1 MISFAGK
8 EDVSALKKL
17 WKEAF
22 SEEAFAGIF
31 YDMIFYSGMSEEV
44 KILVDRQVNNGKES
58 ESEIISMLHYIP
70 CCYENGN
77 TKCNGAYL
85 YALAT
90 DRRYRGRGIMGEM
103 IEYAKQMADEQKKDF
118 LYLIPAEDSLYGY
131 YEKFGF
137 ETLYTGKRQ
146 EDLFLSI
153 LPSDTVC
160 RRRLSNKQV
169 LESALKKWKISD
181 VTLMFH
187 RKLTEYTVQELVSEK
202 DFEGYGI
209 VEDGRLEGYYI
220 ACGGKI
226 AAYGMSG
233 DTFLKENNFQYEKS
247 GSIYWVGPKKDIT
260 EIRGYIPY

>member
-22 SEEAFAGIF
+22 LEDTFAGMF
-31 YDMIFYSGMSEEV
+31 YDVIFYSGMSEEV

-90 DRRYRGRGIMGEM
+90 DRRYRGHGIMGDM

-118 LYLIPAEDSLYGY
+118 LYLMPAEDSLYGY

-137 ETLYTGKRQ
+137 ETLYARKWQ
-146 EDLFLSI
+146 EDLFLSM
-153 LPSDTVC
+153 LLSDTVC
-160 RRRLSNKQV
+160 RRRLSDKQV
-169 LESALKKWKISD
+169 LESALKKWKMSD

-187 RKLTEYTVQELVSEK
+187 RNITEYTVRELFSEK

-209 VEDGRLEGYYI
+209 VEDERLEGYYI

-233 DTFLKENNFQYEKS
+233 NTFLKENNSQYEKS
-247 GSIYWVGPKKDIT
+247 GSIYWVAPKKDIT